1 MSLAVGTRVGSYE
14 ILSLIGAG
22 GMGEVYRAKDTRLKR
37 DVAIKVLPEAFAND
51 PERVARLQRE
61 AELLASLSHPNIAQI
76 HGIEQNA
83 LVLEL
88 IDGPTLADRIA
99 QGPIPLD
106 EALPI
111 ARQIAE
117 ALEAAHE
124 QGIIHRD
131 LKPANIKLRPDG
143 AVKVLDFG
151 LAKALEPVSVQGGD
165 VTASPTIT
173 SPAMTKMGIIL
184 GTAAYMSPEQAR
196 GKAVDKRTDIWAF
209 GCVLYEMLT
218 GRRAFDGDE
227 VTDVLASVLERDVD
241 LRAVPVSVP
250 PAVRRLLRRC
260 LAKDRR
266 ERLSGIEVA
275 RLEIDEALIGAPEI
289 AQAPSAAAL
298 SRWEHVAWAAAVVG
312 AAAIVGN
319 AAYHSRPSPPPPAEV
334 RFEIPVT
341 QMRFISDFS
350 VSPDGRR
357 VAFAAAAPDGREGV
371 WIRALDSPTARLLPG
386 TENSAPQSVWPAWS
400 PDSRFIVFAADGN
413 LKKIDVTGGPP
424 QTLTPLGGQMGGAT
438 WNRDNVIIFGSND
451 HGLRRISASGGEV
464 TAVSERDKSL
474 EETYHDAPVFLPD
487 GKHFLYLAWSNPKP
501 ENRAIFISS
510 LDSPSRTR
518 LMTAE
523 SNAVYAQGH
532 LLFLRG
538 DTLVGQPFDPD
549 RLQFT
554 GDAVALDVRVAKVT
568 GEVAAV
574 SVSDT
579 GTLVYRAPGD
589 ETPSRQLLWMDRT
602 GKTVRATDVD
612 FQMTPGLKLSTSGK
626 QIAFTEGLPPDIF
639 IYDFDRR
646 TKTRL
651 TTHPSVDHSP
661 VWSPDGTRVVF
672 DSHRTL
678 DGQATSEA
686 GLYEKPSN
694 GATVEQPIL
703 DRENGVQHSP
713 RDWSADGSTLVFAKQ
728 GQNGRWNLWGL
739 PLTGDR
745 KPFPYRS
752 GEFNENEASL
762 SPNGRF
768 LAFTSNE
775 SGKNEVIVQPFPD
788 PSRGRW
794 QISTEGGSAPRW
806 RRDGR
811 ELFYLDLKG
820 RLTGVSVTTT
830 PDFSIQKPTLQIQT
844 PLPVPLPVG
853 GVLFPY
859 DVAPDGERFL
869 LTVPIKGVAATPI
882 SVRVNWAF
890 LAGSRR

>member
-1 MSLAVGTRVGSYE
+1 M
-14 ILSLIGAG
+14 
-22 GMGEVYRAKDTRLKR
+22 
-37 DVAIKVLPEAFAND
+37 
-51 PERVARLQRE
+51 
-61 AELLASLSHPNIAQI
+61 
-76 HGIEQNA
+76 
-83 LVLEL
+83 
-88 IDGPTLADRIA
+88 
-99 QGPIPLD
+99 
-106 EALPI
+106 
-111 ARQIAE
+111 
-117 ALEAAHE
+117 
-124 QGIIHRD
+124 
-131 LKPANIKLRPDG
+131 
-143 AVKVLDFG
+143 
-151 LAKALEPVSVQGGD
+151 
-165 VTASPTIT
+165 SPTIT
-173 SPAMTKMGIIL
+173 SPALLTGAGIIL

-196 GKAVDKRTDIWAF
+196 GKAVDRRTDIWAF

-218 GRRAFDGDE
+218 GRRAFDGDD
-227 VTDVLASVLERDVD
+227 VTDVLARVLERDVD
-241 LRAVPVSVP
+241 LRAIPVSVP

-260 LAKDRR
+260 FAKDRR

-275 RLEIDEALIGAPEI
+275 RLEIDEALTGAPEI
-289 AQAPSAAAL
+289 AQATSVAAPP
-298 SRWEHVAWAAAVVG
+298 RWERAAWAAAVV
-312 AAAIVGN
+312 AAAIAGG
-319 AAYHSRPSPPPPAEV
+319 AAYYSRPSPPPPAEV

-341 QMRFISDFS
+341 QMRFVSDFS

-386 TENSAPQSVWPAWS
+386 TENAAPQSVWPAWS

-438 WNRDNVIIFGSND
+438 WNRDNVIVFGSND

-464 TAVSERDKSL
+464 AAVSERDKSL

-501 ENRAIFISS
+501 ENRAIFIGS

-538 DTLVGQPFDPD
+538 DALVAQPFDAD
-549 RLQFT
+549 RLQFA

-568 GEVAAV
+568 GEIAAV

-589 ETPSRQLLWMDRT
+589 ETPTRQLLWMDRT

-612 FQMTPGLKLSTSGK
+612 FQMTPGLKLSPSGR
-626 QIAFTEGLPPDIF
+626 QIVFTEGMPPDIF

-646 TKTRL
+646 ATTRL
-651 TTHPSVDHSP
+651 TTHPSVDHAP

-672 DSHRTL
+672 DSHRAL
-678 DGQATSEA
+678 GGQDTSEA
-686 GLYEKPSN
+686 GLYQKPSN

-745 KPFPYRS
+745 KPFPYRN

-820 RLTGVSVTTT
+820 RLIGVSVTTT

-869 LTVPIKGVAATPI
+869 LTVPIEGARSTPI
-882 SVRVNWAF
+882 SVRVNWPV
-890 LAGSRR
+890 LAGAK